1 MSADCREFR
10 RRTAFIAIKSQVGY
24 VVGMRL
30 RTGFVEATSC
40 VRFLS
45 AGAYV
50 SAILIYLIILGVGSF
65 ESPVQGAEVVGSEA
79 ELAHFRRLINV
90 RPEDIQANMHYQ
102 DLMIRADRRRELLTE
117 YLKRLQARPGSA
129 VGLYLYGRLLTRP
142 DERLEYLRRS
152 IRADPRIFHAR
163 VDLGRTHYHKGDY
176 DAALAQYRSA
186 LELKPGSAFVRNLM
200 GLAYYH
206 KGYADQAVAEYKR
219 AVRLNDK
226 FTDAYLNLGLTYI
239 YTGKP
244 DKAVEIYEQALRFQ
258 PDATERRY
266 IYRNLGMAYA
276 QEGKLGKARAA
287 YLKALEIDPQ
297 YGEAYVSLGNL
308 AFNRGDYKGAVET
321 YGKAAEAGADD
332 ASVYLKLGVS
342 YFNIRN
348 YDSAITHLQKAV
360 RSDSLQTD
368 AYYYLGL
375 ACFQDGRYDDAREA
389 LEAYVR
395 KEKRISKNSVV
406 FDAKQL
412 LDDLNRL
419 RIRSSIPG
427 AQKKE

>member
-1 MSADCREFR
+1 MS
-10 RRTAFIAIKSQVGY
+10 
-24 VVGMRL
+24 
-30 RTGFVEATSC
+30 TSLI
-40 VRFLS
+40 FLIL
-45 AGAYV
+45 AG
-50 SAILIYLIILGVGSF
+50 IGWFG
-65 ESPVQGAEVVGSEA
+65 SPVQGAEAGGNEA
-79 ELAHFRRLINV
+79 ELAHFRRLIKV
-90 RPEDIQANMHYQ
+90 RPDDIQANMHYQ
-102 DLMIRADRRRELLTE
+102 DLMIKAARRRDLLAE
-117 YLKRLQARPGSA
+117 YQRRLQARPGSA

-142 DERLEYLRRS
+142 DERIEYLKRS
-152 IRADPRIFHAR
+152 VRANSRIFHAV
-163 VDLGRTHYHKGDY
+163 VDLGRAYYHKGNY
-176 DAALAQYRSA
+176 DSALAQYRTA
-186 LELKPGSAFVRNLM
+186 LELKPRSAFVRNLM

-206 KGYADQAVAEYKR
+206 KGYADQAIAEYKR
-219 AVRLNDK
+219 AVKLNDR

-244 DKAVEIYEQALRFQ
+244 AKAVEIYEQALRFQ
-258 PDATERRY
+258 SDATERRY

-276 QEGKLGKARAA
+276 QEGRLGKARAA

-308 AFNRGDYKGAVET
+308 AFNRGDYKAAVDT
-321 YGKAAEAGADD
+321 YGKAADAGADD

-348 YDSAITHLQKAV
+348 YESAITHLQNAV
-360 RSDSLQTD
+360 KSDSLQID

-375 ACFQDGRYDDAREA
+375 ACYRDGRHEHAREA

-427 AQKKE
+427 AHKKE